1 MRSIKIHSIDEY
13 PARLVDK
20 AMEDGVDD
28 IDDIRLSHVD
38 IGLELCTALVSLLR
52 RRFDKKWKT
61 ARLLFCSGR
70 VDVLVTSIM
79 TLDNCECLELG
90 DYLSEDPVD
99 FDNDSQEPMYF
110 ALAMGMP
117 TTKSLQTL
125 RLHGGISRQGSIL
138 MAGGL
143 GLCKSIRSLELVGLT
158 AVDEESTREFTRGI
172 LVNTSIE
179 RISMIYSFPTL
190 LQASVLQALEQ
201 RMISLDLFLHQ
212 EACPP
217 IVMMSCT
224 RLLQCNRLRKLAFQR
239 VRINRDRQQH
249 ELDFDH
255 GFSIPMLAHAL
266 TYNTSLKELDVPGNC
281 IQDDELECIISALQH
296 NTTLEQLDLSMNDIS
311 DRGFQMLADAIPHLH
326 IKRLF
331 VQGNGDSENGKQYL
345 LNAMRRG
352 LNLELLRIDSDF
364 QSYEEIRLLGRL
376 NRGGRRA
383 LLDRDF
389 PRSLWPHV
397 LERAN
402 RVTFDDDGY
411 DNQIGRAEVIYSI
424 LHGVPNLMREQTRP
438 S

>member
-1 MRSIKIHSIDEY
+1 MRSLKIHSLDEY
-13 PARLVDK
+13 PARLVET

-28 IDDIRLSHVD
+28 LDDLRLSHVE

-90 DYLSEDPVD
+90 DYLSDDPID
-99 FDNDSQEPMYF
+99 LDDSQEAMYF

-117 TTKSLQTL
+117 TTKSLKTL
-125 RLHGGISRQGSIL
+125 RLHGGISRQGSAL

-143 GLCKSIRSLELVGLT
+143 GLCKSIRSLELVGLI

-172 LVNTSIE
+172 LANTSIE

-201 RMISLDLFLHQ
+201 RTISLDLFLHK

-217 IVMMSCT
+217 IVMLSCT

-239 VRINRDRQQH
+239 VRVNRDHEVH

-255 GFSIPMLAHAL
+255 GFSVPVLANSL
-266 TYNTSLKELDVPGNC
+266 TCNTSLRELDVPGNC
-281 IQDDELECIISALQH
+281 IRDNELECITSALKH
-296 NTTLEQLDLSMNDIS
+296 NTTLEQLDLSMNEIT
-311 DRGFQMLADAIPHLH
+311 DRGFQILADALPHLNL
-326 IKRLF
+326 KRLF
-331 VQGNGDSENGKQYL
+331 VHGNRDGEKGKQYL
-345 LNAMRRG
+345 LEAMRRG
-352 LNLELLRIDSDF
+352 SNLELLRVDSDS
-364 QSYEEIRLLGRL
+364 QSYEEIRLFGRL
-376 NRGGRRA
+376 NRGGRRV
-383 LLDRDF
+383 LLDRNF
-389 PRSLWPHV
+389 PRSLWPYV

-402 RVTFDDDGY
+402 RLTFDDDGY
-411 DNQIGRAEVIYSI
+411 NNQVGRAEVIYCL
-424 LHGVPNLMREQTRP
+424 LHGVPNLMIEQMGH